1 MIRTVTLKYS
11 GLNQILLNN
20 PQTVDPLNKYSKLL
34 SVINKKRVKT
44 EEDINHRYEL
54 EVAAKIYWC
63 DEKQIVIPT
72 SWVVASVG
80 KVSHQLSKIPK
91 AAIRSCFFPTEDYVK
106 LYYDGH
112 KKVKSKEDVIHN
124 ESLRWLFPTK
134 QGQVKVMKAF
144 PMFDDWAF
152 EVEVEYDDSILP
164 ECELFRIAEYAA
176 KYNGFGD
183 FRPTYGRAVLK
194 SLV

>member
-1 MIRTVTLKYS
+1 MIKTATLKYK
-11 GLNQILLNN
+11 GLNQLLLNN

-54 EVAAKIYWC
+54 EVAAKIYWS
-63 DEKQIVIPT
+63 EENHVQIPT
-72 SWVVASVG
+72 SWIVASVG
-80 KVSHQLSKIPK
+80 KVSHQLSKIAK
-91 AAIRSCFFPTEDYVK
+91 ASIRSSFFPTKDYVK
-106 LYYDGH
+106 LYYDGC
-112 KKVKSKEDVIHN
+112 KSVKNKDDVIYN

-144 PMFDDWAF
+144 PMFDNWSFD
-152 EVEVEYDDSILP
+152 VEVEYDDSILP
-164 ECELFRIAEYAA
+164 ECELIRIAEYAA

-183 FRPTYGRAVLK
+183 FRPTFGRAILEV
-194 SLV
+194 